1 MPISNNTPTVINEP
15 FLYFHHTNYLKITTN
30 ITYYFRK
37 LKKHYFNLLIRNLS
51 FPDFPIMRKVYKA
64 LPKTLSSEK
73 AQRTTKEHDIIL
85 RTKLFIYCKK

>member
-37 LKKHYFNLLIRNLS
+37 LKKHYFNLLVRNLS